1 MKIAILGFGKEGQ
14 SAYRYYDK
22 AGHDI
27 TIHDNDSKIHLPS
40 GTQAVLG
47 DTALNDLDS
56 YGYDLI
62 ARSPGLRIDKTQIKT
77 PITTPTAEFMKV
89 CPAEIIGVTGT
100 KGKGTTATLIEQMLT
115 ESGQRTH
122 LLGNIGT
129 PALDELPNIKPS
141 DLVVYEMSS
150 FQLYDIQSSPH
161 VAVCL
166 FVTED
171 HLDWHSDL
179 AEYHAAKGNI
189 FKYQTSSDVAV
200 YYTQNPTSKT
210 LAKLSPATTHYSYG
224 DNGDVVVRD
233 GKINAFGSNI
243 IDIKAVKLPGE
254 HNLQNICAAICAVW
268 PYTQDISAIKKVIE
282 TFAGLPYH
290 IEHVLDKAGVS
301 YYNDSFSTNPV
312 SAIAAVESFEQPIV
326 LFLGGFDKQ
335 ANFTELADVLKTRKI
350 RKIITYDKTGSDIQ
364 KLLTSKGI
372 ADVEYISGDDFKAII
387 AAGVNFAQPGDVVL
401 FSPACASWG
410 MFSDYKSRGQIFN
423 DIITSIWLLLMFTEP
438 KYN

>member
-22 AGHDI
+22 AGNDI
-27 TIHDNDSKIHLPS
+27 TVHDNDSKILLPN
-40 GTQAVLG
+40 GTSAILG
-47 DTALNDLDS
+47 DDAFVELDS
-56 YGYDLI
+56 YGYDLLV
-62 ARSPGLRIDKTQIKT
+62 RSPGLRIDKAQIKT
-77 PITTPTAEFMKV
+77 PITTPTAEFMKL

-122 LLGNIGT
+122 LLGNIGA

-200 YYTQNPTSKT
+200 YYNQNPTSKT
-210 LAKLSPATTHYSYG
+210 LAKLSSAATSYSYG
-224 DNGDVVVRD
+224 DNGDVFVRD
-233 GKINAFGSNI
+233 GKIIAFGSAV
-243 IDIKAVKLPGE
+243 IDVVAVGLPGV

-282 TFAGLPYH
+282 AFAGLPYH

-301 YYNDSFSTNPV
+301 YYNDSFSTNPA
-312 SAIAAVESFEQPIV
+312 SSIAAVQSFDQPIV
-326 LFLGGFDKQ
+326 LFLGGFDKE
-335 ANFTELADVLKTRKI
+335 ANFEELAELLKSRKI
-350 RKIITYDKTGSDIQ
+350 RKIITYDKTGSRIHD
-364 KLLTSKGI
+364 LLLSKGI
-372 ADVEYISGDDFKAII
+372 ADVEYIAGDNFKAII
-387 AAGVNFAQPGDVVL
+387 GAGVNYAQPGDIVL

-410 MFSDYKSRGQIFN
+410 MFSDYKARGQIFN
-423 DIITSIWLLLMFTEP
+423 DIITSI
-438 KYN
+438 

>member
-22 AGHDI
+22 AGNDI
-27 TIHDNDSKIHLPS
+27 TVHDNDSKIHLPN
-40 GTQAVLG
+40 GTSAILG
-47 DTALNDLDS
+47 DDAFAELDS
-56 YGYDLI
+56 YGYDLLL
-62 ARSPGLRIDKTQIKT
+62 RSPGLRIDKAQIKT
-77 PITTPTAEFMKV
+77 PITTPTAEFMKL

-122 LLGNIGT
+122 LLGNIGA

-141 DLVVYEMSS
+141 DVVVYEMSS

-189 FKYQTSSDVAV
+189 FKYQTSIDVAV
-200 YYTQNPTSKT
+200 YYNQNPTSKT
-210 LAKLSPATTHYSYG
+210 LANLSSAATSYSYG
-224 DNGDVVVRD
+224 DNGDVFIRD
-233 GKINAFGSNI
+233 GKIIAFGSAV
-243 IDIKAVKLPGE
+243 IDVEAVGLPGV

-282 TFAGLPYH
+282 AFTGLPYH

-301 YYNDSFSTNPV
+301 YYNDSFSTNPT
-312 SAIAAVESFEQPIV
+312 SAIAAVRSFDQPIV
-326 LFLGGFDKQ
+326 LFLGGFDKE
-335 ANFTELADVLKTRKI
+335 ANFEELAELLKSRKI
-350 RKIITYDKTGSDIQ
+350 RKIITYDKTGSRIHD
-364 KLLTSKGI
+364 LLLSKGI
-372 ADVEYISGDDFKAII
+372 ADVEYIVGDNFKAII
-387 AAGVNFAQPGDVVL
+387 GTGVNYAQPGDIVL

-410 MFSDYKSRGQIFN
+410 MFSDYKARGQIFN
-423 DIITSIWLLLMFTEP
+423 DIITSI
-438 KYN
+438 